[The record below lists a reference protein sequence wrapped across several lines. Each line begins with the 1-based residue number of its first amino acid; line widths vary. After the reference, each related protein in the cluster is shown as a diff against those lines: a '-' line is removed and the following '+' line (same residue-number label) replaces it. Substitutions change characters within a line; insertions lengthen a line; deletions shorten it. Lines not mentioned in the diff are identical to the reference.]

1 MVKTCRLLKCDLCG
15 GTVYGFFPYASMFG
29 ARASGNYQQ
38 ARDAEKVY
46 QFKKCGRNAD
56 VFGAMIQ
63 AVADRLGCGV
73 VIACPGHT
81 GGETQLQKLLGRDLV
96 RTAEVQSRKYSH
108 KAEIDFDGEAATLDL
123 RRPVEGERVLIV
135 DDVCTTGRTLGFF
148 RRYLRDKGAADVV
161 CLSLGI
167 NAKLKPVDADVEI
180 SYAVREAKSGAE
192 RAAEFKARHSDVG
205 ADFDA
210 ALAEVDWKRRRRCEK
225 SLVAFAATYCT
236 GEGGFLET
244 KPPKSMQGILEE
256 MQTAIG
262 DASIPYHIRVAR
274 GHGKTS
280 YMKCAV
286 AWTLSYGVRRYI
298 VSASA
303 DADKA
308 KAITRDLLAFMTSA
322 PKWVQDFPE
331 VSVPLKRLGGAYQ
344 RARSQTCHGD
354 NTGIR
359 LSANEIALPT
369 MWKRENGEK
378 TGEKYQTSG
387 AIMAAV
393 GVHGNVRGLVR
404 GSLRP
409 DLVLLD
415 DLQNDQQARN
425 GAIVA
430 EIAHTIRT
438 AFMGLAGHRRRISA
452 IMTSTPI
459 ERNDLSE
466 TFAADKAWK
475 TTTYKMVISFPSCFG
490 KDGGDLWREYAAI
503 YEVEKQSGRL
513 PHVEANKFYRAHR
526 KEMDAGAKVLN
537 PDNYERKT
545 ELSAIQHAMN
555 LYYRD
560 GASAFMS
567 EYQMETAQ
575 EQSLY
580 SLTPGVVLSRIRK
593 DWQRLAVPPDS
604 VMAACA
610 TDLNPSYGFSSA
622 MVTFDRNSTGTV
634 IWHGVYKTNLHK
646 EQMPEAE
653 YRARVY
659 EALVAFSKEL
669 KAMCETHGITLDVWA
684 IDGGGDQFEPAQTM
698 RRNAKEF
705 DLPFPVVPM
714 VGRAGDNW
722 NPRVG
727 SRICEAINETVEC
740 GDVDRDGRKRR
751 WVYFNADFWRETQQ
765 RAWLG
770 EIGTRGGLSL
780 FTATKHQHLDF
791 ALQVAAEVLESKT
804 PGDNGRRPRYLWRG
818 GNKRHDL
825 GDAATMCLAVAASK
839 GLTQGVEYGGK
850 APKRNRRKVYN
861 G

>member
-1 MVKTCRLLKCDLCG
+1 MIKTCRLLEHDG
-15 GTVYGFFPYASMFG
+15 VFGFIQYVSMFN
-29 ARASGNYQQ
+29 ARASGDYQR

-46 QFKKCGRNAD
+46 QFKKHGRNAD

-63 AVADRLGCGV
+63 AVAVHFDCGV
-73 VIACPGHT
+73 VLACPGHT
-81 GGETQLQKLLGRDLV
+81 GDETQLQKLLGGDLV
-96 RTAEVQSRKYSH
+96 RTAEVKSRKYNH
-108 KAEIDFDGEAATLDL
+108 KAEIDYDAEAATLDL
-123 RRPVEGERVLIV
+123 RRPVKGERVLIV

-167 NAKLKPVDADVEI
+167 SAKLKPNESDVEI

-192 RAAEFKARHSDVG
+192 RAADFAARHSDVG

-210 ALAEVDWKRRRRCEK
+210 ALAEVDWRRRRRCEK

-286 AWTLSYGVRRYI
+286 AWALSYGVRRYI
-298 VSASA
+298 VSVSA

-308 KAITRDLLAFMTSA
+308 KAITRDIVAFMESA

-354 NTGIR
+354 NTEIR
-359 LSANEIALPT
+359 LSANEIVLPT
-369 MWKRENGEK
+369 VWKRENGEK
-378 TGEKYQTSG
+378 TGEKYLTSG

-393 GVHGNVRGLVR
+393 GIHGNVRGLVR
-404 GSLRP
+404 GSVRP

-415 DLQNDQQARN
+415 DIQNDKQAKN
-425 GAIVA
+425 DALVA

-438 AFMGLAGHRRRISA
+438 AFMGLAGHRRRIAA
-452 IMTSTPI
+452 IQTSTPI
-459 ERNDLSE
+459 KRNDLSE

-490 KDGGDLWREYAAI
+490 KESGDLWREYATI
-503 YEVEKQSGRL
+503 YEVEKQSGRP
-513 PHVEANKFYRAHR
+513 PHIEANKFYRAHR
-526 KEMDAGAKVLN
+526 AEMDAGAEVLN

-545 ELSAIQHAMN
+545 ELSAIQHALN

-560 GASAFMS
+560 GPSAFMS

-580 SLTPGVVLSRIRK
+580 NLTPGVVLSRIRK
-593 DWQRLAVPPDS
+593 DWQAFAVPSDS
-604 VMAACA
+604 VMVVCA
-610 TDLNPSYGFSSA
+610 TDINPSYGLSSA
-622 MVTFDRNSTGTV
+622 MVTFDRNSTATV
-634 IWHGVYKTNLHK
+634 IWHNVYKTSIHK

-659 EALVAFSKEL
+659 EALVAFAKEL
-669 KAMCETHGITLDVWA
+669 KAMCEARGITLDAWA
-684 IDGGGDQFEPAQTM
+684 IDGGGDQFEPAQTL

-705 DLPFPVVPM
+705 DIPFPVVPM

-722 NPRVG
+722 NPHVK
-727 SRICEAINETVEC
+727 SRIREAINETVEC

-791 ALQVAAEVLESKT
+791 ALQVSAEVLESKT
-804 PGDNGRRPRYLWRG
+804 PGDDGKRPRYLWRG

-839 GLTQGVEYGGK
+839 GLTQGVEFDGERGRHK
-850 APKRNRRKVYN
+850 NRRKVYN